1 MEQCSGDVE
10 NVAVVPGIWFDLISF
25 NQIQEAHPVLLDK
38 EGAHTLGRRILFT
51 KHANGNYVQATKAAH
66 DGSPAVCLNPGMP
79 ATPVPSA
86 TVPPTL
92 VAAVLRP
99 GATIS
104 TDINDL
110 HVSLGHAHEANLRET
125 AKQMGIRVA
134 RTLVPCSECAAAK
147 RIRRSFS
154 RSTARRATT
163 PLALLYGDL
172 SGTIQVSTEGSV
184 YCFFIVDCYSN
195 LGWPIF
201 LKDKS
206 ADTVT
211 HAFRA
216 FLAAI
221 KPLREKHGE
230 PGAPCTDNGTEFDNE
245 PFANLLVQ
253 YGIRREFTSVD
264 GPKRNGRVERRIAL
278 VKERARAPWLGIS
291 RLFPDVRFP
300 SRAMHYFAVWREAW
314 TWMSEN
320 ITITLRVDSP
330 DKRCPEEKLYG
341 KRLRK
346 QLLPF
351 LMPEHRIRGSGPKWA
366 GKADPCFYLNG
377 GNDHASDCDKV
388 MLESGIVSY
397 TSNATYAYR
406 RVPFVGQHVTF
417 GNGVIRAP
425 SPPPAATSMGGSG
438 TGGLAGQSGESDAI
452 NAPSPPPAAS
462 SAGRGDVGVLRG
474 HPGRRGGIGG
484 GTTLPSLSP
493 VAPSTEGDTSGLRS
507 QSEEWRESDRLD
519 IPAQQDNPR
528 SQSRRHT
535 VTPVITRSAARAQLG
550 VGDQPGAFTVLSAK
564 DSISAANA
572 TSAAPHS
579 DSPELPTC
587 PICDLETPATHA
599 QARAGPHSEIG
610 RAAEDKEFGG
620 LRAVGTFEE
629 LGGT

>member
-1 MEQCSGDVE
+1 M
-10 NVAVVPGIWFDLISF
+10 
-25 NQIQEAHPVLLDK
+25 
-38 EGAHTLGRRILFT
+38 
-51 KHANGNYVQATKAAH
+51 
-66 DGSPAVCLNPGMP
+66 
-79 ATPVPSA
+79 
-86 TVPPTL
+86 
-92 VAAVLRP
+92 
-99 GATIS
+99 
-104 TDINDL
+104 
-110 HVSLGHAHEANLRET
+110 
-125 AKQMGIRVA
+125 
-134 RTLVPCSECAAAK
+134 
-147 RIRRSFS
+147 
-154 RSTARRATT
+154 
-163 PLALLYGDL
+163 
-172 SGTIQVSTEGSV
+172 
-184 YCFFIVDCYSN
+184 DCYSN

-230 PGAPCTDNGTEFDNE
+230 SGALRTDNGTELVNE
-245 PFANLLVQ
+245 PFATLLVK

-278 VKERARAPWLGIS
+278 FKEGARAAWMGFP
-291 RLFPDVRFP
+291 RLFPDARFP
-300 SRAMHYFAVWREAW
+300 SRAMHYSAVWPEAW

-320 ITITLRVDSP
+320 INITSRVNGA

-351 LMPEHRIRGSGPKWA
+351 LMPGHCTRGSGPKWA
-366 GKADPCFYLNG
+366 GKAYPCFYLNG
-377 GNDHASDCDKV
+377 GNDHAPDCDKV
-388 MLESGIVSY
+388 MLEFGIVNY
-397 TSNATYAYR
+397 TTNATYAYR
-406 RVPFVGQHVTF
+406 RAPFVGQQVIF

-438 TGGLAGQSGESDAI
+438 TGGLVGQSGESDAVT
-452 NAPSPPPAAS
+452 APSPPPATS

-474 HPGRRGGIGG
+474 HPGRGGGIRGGI
-484 GTTLPSLSP
+484 TLPSLSP

-507 QSEEWRESDRLD
+507 PSEEWCKSDRLD
-519 IPAQQDNPR
+519 IPAQQDNPH

-535 VTPVITRSAARAQLG
+535 VTPAVTRSAARTQLG
-550 VGDQPGAFTVLSAK
+550 VGDQPGAFMVLSAK
-564 DSISAANA
+564 ESISAAIS

-587 PICDLETPATHA
+587 PTCDLETPATHA
-599 QARAGPHSEIG
+599 QAHAGPHSKIW